1 MQKNQLVPK
10 AHIPRGTYIVASV
23 DPAGNASISTTPK
36 QHLSEYTATSEAK
49 RLASVNPGKQFIVLR
64 VTAVAMLPTS
74 QPVLL

>member
-1 MQKNQLVPK
+1 MQKNQFVPK
-10 AHIPRGTYIVASV
+10 AHIPRGNYIVASV
-23 DPAGNASISTTPK
+23 DPAGNTSISTTPK
-36 QHLSEYTATSEAK
+36 QHFSEDTATSEAK

>member
-1 MQKNQLVPK
+1 MQKNQFMPK

-23 DPAGNASISTTPK
+23 DPAGNASISTNPK
-36 QHLSEYTATSEAK
+36 QHFSEETATLEAK

>member
-1 MQKNQLVPK
+1 MQKTSFVPK
-10 AHIPRGTYIVASV
+10 AHIPRGNYIIASV
-23 DPAGNASISTTPK
+23 DPAGNTSISTNPK
-36 QHLSEYTATSEAK
+36 QHLDENAATSEAK